1 MRLPVWLQN
10 KEMFAL
16 MTNWLNVAK
25 STEWKSICAI
35 TSLTFAKQG
44 RALKDEFVLTD
55 SSYVAQITANV
66 TCLSLCVLT
75 D

>member
-1 MRLPVWLQN
+1 
-10 KEMFAL
+10 MFAF

-25 STEWKSICAI
+25 FTWKSMCAI
-35 TSLTFAKQG
+35 TSLTFAK
-44 RALKDEFVLTD
+44 RERNLTDEFVLTD

-66 TCLSLCVLT
+66 IGLSLCVLT